1 MTTKLTLVV
10 TCTDRKSAPP
20 PAELRVRNLPKRDL
34 SERFQHWTARL
45 AAASDKIPLSALY
58 QGEAWSQVVRLEL
71 ALRNAGFGPTLLV
84 ASAGL
89 GLQPVTSP
97 APPYSATFAPAQ
109 ADSVG

>member
-34 SERFQHWTARL
+34 SERFEHWTARL
-45 AAASDKIPLSALY
+45 AAASDRMPLRALY
-58 QGEAWSQVVRLEL
+58 QGEAWSQVGRLEL
-71 ALRNAGFGPTLLV
+71 ALRSAGFEPTVLV

-89 GLQPVTSP
+89 GLQPVTGS
-97 APPYSATFAPAQ
+97 ASSYSATFAA
-109 ADSVG
+109 